1 MTSRLYV
8 GTSGFSYPEW
18 RGTFYPTSLP
28 DDGMLHH
35 YSRVFSTVELN
46 NTFYR
51 FPKTEYVE
59 QWRKATPPGF
69 RFSVKANRQI
79 THNRRLRDVEELVR
93 VQLERVGGFEDRRGP
108 LLFQLP
114 PSLQR
119 DVPLLRDFLYA
130 LPPSLVAV
138 EFRHASWYDD
148 EVYALLR
155 EQGAAVA
162 IMESDEDTPV
172 LEFVGPFAY
181 LRLHRSTYTPAD
193 LDTWTSRILAQIA
206 QQHDVYA
213 YFTHE
218 EGAPA
223 PEYAQQLRA
232 LVDGRPEAT
241 EPEATRP
248 AKQRATRRTP

>member
-1 MTSRLYV
+1 MASRLYA

-18 RGTFYPTSLP
+18 RGTFYPADLP
-28 DDGMLHH
+28 NDGMLSH
-35 YSRVFSTVELN
+35 YSRVFATVELN

-59 QWRKATPPGF
+59 QWRKATPAGF

-79 THNRRLRDVEELVR
+79 THIRRLREAEELLR
-93 VQLERVGGFEDRRGP
+93 VQLERLGGLGDRRGP

-114 PSLQR
+114 PSLRR

-148 EVYALLR
+148 EVYALLG
-155 EQGAAVA
+155 EQGAALV

-172 LEFVGPFAY
+172 VEFVGPFAY
-181 LRLHRSTYTPAD
+181 LRLHRSSYPPAD
-193 LDTWTSRILAQIA
+193 LEAWTARIREQIA
-206 QQHDVYA
+206 GGRDVYA

-218 EGAPA
+218 EGSPA
-223 PEYAQQLRA
+223 PEYARQLQTLVEGPGAAPARPSRRA
-232 LVDGRPEAT
+232 P
-241 EPEATRP
+241 
-248 AKQRATRRTP
+248 

>member
-1 MTSRLYV
+1 VAARLYV

-18 RGTFYPTSLP
+18 RGTFYPADLP
-28 DDGMLHH
+28 DNGMLRH
-35 YSRVFSTVELN
+35 YSGVFATVELN

-59 QWRKATPPGF
+59 QWRKATPAGF

-79 THNRRLRDVEELVR
+79 THIRRLRDAEELLR
-93 VQLERVGGFEDRRGP
+93 VQLERLGGLGDRRGP

-114 PSLQR
+114 PSLRR

-155 EQGAAVA
+155 EQGASLV
-162 IMESDEDTPV
+162 IMESDEDVPV
-172 LEFVGPFAY
+172 VEFVGPFGY
-181 LRLHRSTYTPAD
+181 LRLHRSLYPPAD
-193 LDTWTSRILAQIA
+193 LEAWTGRIQEQLAGGR
-206 QQHDVYA
+206 DVYA

-223 PEYAQQLRA
+223 PEYARQLQTLVEGSGAAPARPSGRA
-232 LVDGRPEAT
+232 P
-241 EPEATRP
+241 
-248 AKQRATRRTP
+248 

>member
-1 MTSRLYV
+1 MAARLYA

-18 RGTFYPTSLP
+18 RGTFYPADLP
-28 DDGMLHH
+28 DNGMLRH
-35 YSRVFSTVELN
+35 YSRVFATVELN

-59 QWRKATPPGF
+59 QWRKATPAGF

-79 THNRRLRDVEELVR
+79 THIRRLRDAEELLR
-93 VQLERVGGFEDRRGP
+93 VQLERLGGLGDRRGP

-114 PSLQR
+114 PSLRR

-138 EFRHASWYDD
+138 EFRHASWYED
-148 EVYALLR
+148 EVYALLG
-155 EQGAAVA
+155 EQGASLV
-162 IMESDEDTPV
+162 IMESDEDTPIV
-172 LEFVGPFAY
+172 EFVGPFAY
-181 LRLHRSTYTPAD
+181 LRLHRSSYPPAD
-193 LDTWTSRILAQIA
+193 LEAWTGRIRGQIA
-206 QQHDVYA
+206 GGRDVYA

-223 PEYAQQLRA
+223 PEYARQLQTLVEGSGAAPAPPSGRA
-232 LVDGRPEAT
+232 P
-241 EPEATRP
+241 
-248 AKQRATRRTP
+248 